1 MNWIDVIVAVG
12 CGVSARLIAGILKI
26 ARLGVKLAFIGLA
39 IVVALIFLQTMK

>member
-1 MNWIDVIVAVG
+1 MNWIDVIVAVC